1 MYSVSTMEAAM
12 RPLGIISNSSCS
24 LLSFL
29 YWVLSHRRV
38 MDYRFGHIR
47 TMRRCY
53 RGYRV
58 SRSRRHVHDS
68 NPLPQA
74 LFRKYGLLH
83 VGLLNARGI
92 ENWLEIEITEASST
106 WISSVSRF
114 FQFRINTDCK
124 HWIESPRDSN
134 LFSDER
140 GSSSWCCRIQESS
153 RPSRR
158 SGSIDD

>member
-1 MYSVSTMEAAM
+1 MYSVSTIEAAV
-12 RPLGIISNSSCS
+12 RPLGIVSNSSCP
-24 LLSFL
+24 LLPFL
-29 YWVLSHRRV
+29 DWVLQSRRV
-38 MDYRFGHIR
+38 MDHRFGLIR
-47 TMRRCY
+47 TARMCY

-58 SRSRRHVHDS
+58 SGSRRRVRDS
-68 NPLPQA
+68 NPSAEAPL
-74 LFRKYGLLH
+74 REYSLLH

-92 ENWLEIEITEASST
+92 ENWLEIETTATSST

-134 LFSDER
+134 FFSDER
-140 GSSSWCCRIQESS
+140 GSSSWCRRIQLSS
-153 RPSRR
+153 RLSRR